1 MIRRIALAALVLAVA
16 GCSTYGGYYQDDYGY
31 YDGYGRDDAYYDE
44 PYYDGYG
51 AYPYDYSSYDD
62 YGWSP
67 WGLGRY
73 SCGGWYGCS
82 PGYGGQWSWSM
93 SYGSPWYSPWSGWQ
107 GAWWRPKLCPISWV
121 NVWLA
126 AWRLPL
132 NPAKPMAV
140 L

>member
-73 SCGGWYGCS
+73 SSCRGGSGCT
-82 PGYGGQWSWSM
+82 PRYGGHCSWSL
-93 SYGSPWYSPWSGWQ
+93 S
-107 GAWWRPKLCPISWV
+107 
-121 NVWLA
+121 
-126 AWRLPL
+126 
-132 NPAKPMAV
+132 
-140 L
+140 